1 MDFYSYQCSGRR
13 NGEMCGDEQKRVD
26 GSIKMKLR
34 MPTTQFAHLLICL
47 FAYLTWPTTAQIRI
61 SLFEMAASFGRSHLR
76 VPATARTHKMARKGL
91 QSRDVRIAI
100 VVDTFKCCSI
110 LLSVSCTSL

>member
-1 MDFYSYQCSGRR
+1 
-13 NGEMCGDEQKRVD
+13 MCGDEQKRVD

-47 FAYLTWPTTAQIRI
+47 FAYLTWPTTAQISI

-91 QSRDVRIAI
+91 ENRDVCNAIAI
-100 VVDTFKCCSI
+100 GILKCRSI
-110 LLSVSCTSL
+110 LLSVSCTS